1 MNQFFVLNSLLILWL
16 KIVNSAVMIGLYY
29 GFLSTFSIGPSYLFL
44 IRARVMEEGPET
56 EISATTGFITGQL
69 MMFISIYYA
78 PLHLALSRP
87 HTITVLT
94 LPYLFFNFVH
104 KNDTYYYS
112 DPDYYWLNSEYK
124 KNQNSIRNFRIYK
137 VFFNNLF
144 FQFLNP
150 LLFPTSILIRLMNIY
165 LFRSNNKLV
174 FLTSSFVGWLI
185 GHIFL
190 MKCIGLILGVW
201 LQQKN
206 SIKSKLTMRFDK
218 YTLLLLRDYAGQIFV
233 VFSFVIF
240 AHCLGRAPL
249 PYSYSTE
256 EKKKKQMQMQMEDE
270 TNENE
275 RDWKREETKQEQK
288 RSIKEDLE
296 YLASYLFPKK
306 DKTFDNIED
315 ENNLFEDENNL
326 FEDENNISEDENK
339 PKKDEQLLVT
349 TLFDYRKW
357 NMPLRYIKN
366 DHLEKAV
373 KDENSQFFFQ
383 ICQSDGK
390 ERISFTYPPHLST
403 FLKLMEEKMDL
414 FTRDKIAYNDNE
426 LSNYWSSTIKE
437 KRKKLSNEFLKRAKV
452 LDKKSKKYK
461 KFLPVDIFENR
472 VRLSKDTEEKEYL
485 IKIYDPFLGGRFRG
499 QFKKSSSPLTRND
512 ILINK
517 IHGLLLSSNSN
528 DPELE
533 HKIDQFDRKSLLT
546 EIGFFV
552 NLMSE
557 FSGKSA
563 SSLNFDGLYL
573 FPEHEQVK
581 IFSEEKERKKKFLFD
596 AIRTDENNQTIFNF
610 NKKGSGIEE
619 IRKQV
624 PRWSHTLIDDVQE
637 LMETVEKDP
646 EIRCPVIERHVYK
659 GETESMDLVGW
670 GAKKKDIDNTQKKDI
685 DNTQKKDID
694 NTKKK
699 DIDNTQKK
707 NIDNPINRD
716 IDNPI
721 NRDIDIDNPINIDI
735 DNTNDKK
742 KEGDKPKEKEYALV
756 YYSREPDYCR
766 ELIRGS
772 MRNQRRKT
780 VTWKI
785 WQGNV
790 HSPIF
795 MELKDASTELVGYLF
810 DDIYQS
816 LKECFGKPRT
826 DTEILDL
833 QQRERIRANEEEA
846 EDKFDAEMRLREIEE
861 SWESILYGLIIRSF
875 VLLTQSIL
883 RKYIVLPSLIITKNI
898 IRILLFQN
906 PEWSEDFRDLKKE
919 VHIKCTYQGVPVSQ
933 NELPKNWFNDGIQIR
948 ILSPF
953 VLKPW
958 HNSKGRSTEKKKDPL
973 KKKKRSTEKKK
984 DPLKKKKRSTEDR
997 DFWFLTAYGTLTES
1011 YLDYHVPIP
1020 YLFSGPF
1027 FKKIKKQLKKQL
1039 KKYLKK
1045 YLKNYFFLVLKV
1057 FNERKK
1063 WFRTMLNEIKN
1074 GNIESLLFGFKK
1086 IDKLSESK
1094 KISTISTNNPIIEES
1109 PVIIESIG
1117 WTNSSFTEKR
1127 IKDLNVKTKTII
1139 KQIEKM
1145 TEEKKE
1151 GIITSEINLNSKKT
1165 TYDAKILELQK
1176 KILQL
1181 QRRNVRLIRKSY
1193 SFFKI
1198 FMERVYI
1205 DILVCIVSNTRIHGQ
1220 RFVDFLLDFIES
1232 RNTIVNK
1239 SISKKKNE
1247 ERIDKTNQSIIPFM
1261 SIIDKSWNIKNINS
1275 KNSCD
1280 VSSLSQAYVLFKLS
1294 QIQVRNGYKYK
1305 LRSIF
1310 ESHGRS
1316 FFLKNEIKDYFWR
1329 IQGINSKLRHKNR
1342 PNSLTNQWTN
1352 WLKLHY
1358 QYNLPWRTW
1367 SKLRVLSQN
1376 WRNRINEHRVA
1387 QNKDLVEYEK
1397 TQLILYKKEQE
1408 QEQVELLERKIKI
1421 KKQYRYDLFSYQHV
1435 NYADKKK
1442 SYIYGYRL
1450 PFQANKN
1457 QATSSNYNTSKGEL
1471 LDIIVGSSIQNYME
1485 DSMEKKLN
1493 RKYFNWI
1500 WMGMNVERKKNS
1512 IPNPQLL
1519 NSRFWFFSE
1528 LRILFDAYR
1537 KNPFYILPMYS
1548 FFSGTDRIT
1557 NETKLVNGRTV
1568 PKEEL
1573 KTAEEEPKKE
1583 LKTTKEKLKTPQ
1595 EEPKEGL
1602 KTTKEE
1608 PKKDL
1613 KTPNKELKIRFKSSK
1628 YYDTGTNHS
1637 RMNEM
1642 YKQYRTSLKRE
1653 RDFLLERY
1661 VGVYLNCGNS
1671 AQETLLNNVNILLLL
1686 LKMQKLKKFVI
1697 KSIKKGDLD
1706 MDYLTYLNSSDTSY
1720 TECRDTTELSPNLV
1734 FFIEPI
1740 RISRKNYEEF
1750 FTYKMTSVLL
1760 KRKDVLLNNKETFCW
1775 PEKTHL
1781 DQPITKNKDT
1791 KHSDLLV
1798 PENLLSTRRRRELR
1812 ILICLD
1818 PKNRNTAHRN
1828 TRNDN
1833 ENKKNNSCPILA
1845 KNKDLDSETKKLM
1858 NLKLFLWPNYRLED
1872 LACINR
1878 YWFDTHNGSRFSLLR
1893 LHMYPRLKN

>member
-1 MNQFFVLNSLLILWL
+1 MNQSFVVSSLVVLWL
-16 KIVNSAVMIGLYY
+16 KIVNSAVVIGLYY

-112 DPDYYWLNSEYK
+112 DPDYYRLNSEYK

-150 LLFPTSILIRLMNIY
+150 LLFPSSILLRLLNIY

-190 MKCIGLILGVW
+190 MKCIGLILVVW

-206 SIKSKLTMRFDK
+206 SIKSKLTTMRFDK
-218 YTLLLLRDYAGQIFV
+218 YMLLLLQDYAGQIFV

-240 AHCLGRAPL
+240 AHSLGRIPL

-256 EKKKKQMQMQMEDE
+256 EVVEKEADE
-270 TNENE
+270 INESDVE
-275 RDWKREETKQEQK
+275 IDWETEETKQEQT
-288 RSIKEDLE
+288 RSIKENI
-296 YLASYLFPKK
+296 ASYLFPKK
-306 DKTFDNIED
+306 DKTLDNIED
-315 ENNLFEDENNL
+315 ENNLLEDENNLLEDENNLLEDENNL
-326 FEDENNISEDENK
+326 F
-339 PKKDEQLLVT
+339 VT

-366 DHLEKAV
+366 DHLERAV
-373 KDENSQFFFQ
+373 KDENSQFFFH

-403 FLKLMEEKMDL
+403 FLKIMEEKMDL
-414 FTRDKIAYNDNE
+414 FTRDKISYNDNE

-452 LDKKSKKYK
+452 LDKKNKKYK

-472 VRLSKDTEEKEYL
+472 IRLSKDKGEKEYL
-485 IKIYDPFLGGRFRG
+485 IKIYDPFLSGRFRG
-499 QFKKSSSPLTRND
+499 QLQKSSSPLTTNY

-533 HKIDQFDRKSLLT
+533 HKMDQFDRKLLLT

-552 NLMSE
+552 NLISQFSE
-557 FSGKSA
+557 KSV

-581 IFSEEKERKKKFLFD
+581 IFSEEKKRKKKFLFD
-596 AIRTDENNQTIFNF
+596 AIRTDENNQTIFNR
-610 NKKGSGIEE
+610 NKCSGIDEE
-619 IRKQV
+619 ISKEV
-624 PRWSHTLIDDVQE
+624 PRWSYTLVDEVEQ
-637 LMETVEKDP
+637 LMDTVVKDA
-646 EIRCPVIERHVYK
+646 EIRSPVVERHVYL
-659 GETESMDLVGW
+659 GETDSLDFGW
-670 GAKKKDIDNTQKKDI
+670 GAKN
-685 DNTQKKDID
+685 KDID
-694 NTKKK
+694 NTKNK
-699 DIDNTQKK
+699 DIDNTK
-707 NIDNPINRD
+707 NKD
-716 IDNPI
+716 IDNTK
-721 NRDIDIDNPINIDI
+721 NRDI
-735 DNTNDKK
+735 DNTNDN
-742 KEGDKPKEKEYALV
+742 EDTAKPEKPKEYALV

-780 VTWKI
+780 VTWKLL
-785 WQGNV
+785 QGNV
-790 HSPIF
+790 HSPTF
-795 MELKDASTELVGYLF
+795 MELKDASTELVGDLF
-810 DDIYQS
+810 DDISQS
-816 LKECFGKPRT
+816 LKEYFGKPGT
-826 DTEILDL
+826 DNSEILDL
-833 QQRERIRANEEEA
+833 RQRIQANEEEA
-846 EDKFDAEMRLREIEE
+846 EDKYDAEMRLREIEE

-883 RKYIVLPSLIITKNI
+883 RRYIVLPSLIITKNI

-958 HNSKGRSTEKKKDPL
+958 HNSKVRSTEK
-973 KKKKRSTEKKK
+973 RK

-997 DFWFLTAYGTLTES
+997 NFWFLTAYGTLTES

-1020 YLFSGPF
+1020 FLGPF
-1027 FKKIKKQLKKQL
+1027 FKKIKKQLKK
-1039 KKYLKK
+1039 
-1045 YLKNYFFLVLKV
+1045 YLKNHFFLVLKV

-1063 WFRTMLNEIKN
+1063 WFRTMLNEIEN
-1074 GNIESLLFGFKK
+1074 WNIESLLFGFKK

-1094 KISTISTNNPIIEES
+1094 KISTISKNNPIIEES
-1109 PVIIESIG
+1109 PVIIQSIN

-1145 TEEKKE
+1145 TEEKKD
-1151 GIITSEINLNSKKT
+1151 GIITSEINLNSNKT
-1165 TYDAKILELQK
+1165 TYDAKRLELQK

-1181 QRRNVRLIRKSY
+1181 KRRSVRLIRKSY

-1205 DILVCIVSNTRIHGQ
+1205 DILLCIISIPRIHGQ
-1220 RFVDFLLDFIES
+1220 HFVDFLLDFLES
-1232 RNTIVNK
+1232 TNKIVNVNK
-1239 SISKKKNE
+1239 SISKKKQNE

-1261 SIIDKSWNIKNINS
+1261 SIIDKSWNITNMNS

-1316 FFLKNEIKDYFWR
+1316 FFLKNEIKDYFLR

-1342 PNSLTNQWTN
+1342 PDSLMKQWTN
-1352 WLKLHY
+1352 WLKVHY
-1358 QYNLPWRTW
+1358 QYDLPQSTW
-1367 SKLRVLSQN
+1367 SRLLPQN

-1387 QNKDLVEYEK
+1387 QNKDLGEYDSYEK

-1408 QEQVELLERKIKI
+1408 QIELLERKKKI
-1421 KKQYRYDLFSYQHV
+1421 KKQYRYDLFSYQHI

-1442 SYIYGYRL
+1442 SYIYGYRS

-1457 QATSSNYNTSKGEL
+1457 QAISYNYNTCKKEL
-1471 LDIIVGSSIQNYME
+1471 LDIIVGSSIQNYIA
-1485 DSMEKKLN
+1485 DYSEKNLN
-1493 RKYFNWI
+1493 RKYFNW
-1500 WMGMNVERKKNS
+1500 MGMNVKRKKNS

-1519 NSRFWFFSE
+1519 NSRFWFFSK

-1537 KNPFYILPMYS
+1537 KDPFVISPVYS
-1548 FFSGTDRIT
+1548 LFSGNDGITDQKI
-1557 NETKLVNGRTV
+1557 ELVNARTV
-1568 PKEEL
+1568 PKEEV
-1573 KTAEEEPKKE
+1573 KMPKEEVKMSKEEVKMPKEEVKKSKEEVKMPKKE
-1583 LKTTKEKLKTPQ
+1583 LKIK
-1595 EEPKEGL
+1595 
-1602 KTTKEE
+1602 
-1608 PKKDL
+1608 
-1613 KTPNKELKIRFKSSK
+1613 FKSSK
-1628 YYDTGTNHS
+1628 YYRAATKDYN
-1637 RMNEM
+1637 RNDDINDIN
-1642 YKQYRTSLKRE
+1642 KQYRINVKRE

-1661 VGVYLNCGNS
+1661 VGVYLNCDNS
-1671 AQETLLNNVNILLLL
+1671 VQETILNNINILLLL
-1686 LKMQKLKKFVI
+1686 LKLKKLKNFVI
-1697 KSIKKGDLD
+1697 TSIKKGDLD
-1706 MDYLTYLNSSDTSY
+1706 MDYITYLTSKDFSY
-1720 TECRDTTELSPNLV
+1720 TECRDTEELRPNLV

-1750 FTYKMTSVLL
+1750 FIYKTITVLL
-1760 KRKDVLLNNKETFCW
+1760 KKKGEFW
-1775 PEKTHL
+1775 PEKSRV
-1781 DQPITKNKDT
+1781 DQQITENKD
-1791 KHSDLLV
+1791 KNHSDLLV

-1812 ILICLD
+1812 IIICLD

-1828 TRNDN
+1828 TRNDD
-1833 ENKKNNSCPILA
+1833 ENKINNSCQVLA

-1858 NLKLFLWPNYRLED
+1858 NLKFFLWPNYRLED

-1878 YWFDTHNGSRFSLLR
+1878 YWFDTHNGSRFSILR
-1893 LHMYPRLKN
+1893 LHMYPRLKI

>member
-1 MNQFFVLNSLLILWL
+1 MNQSFVINSLLVLWL
-16 KIVNSAVMIGLYY
+16 KIVNSAIMIGLYY

-56 EISATTGFITGQL
+56 EIAATTGFITGQL

-78 PLHLALSRP
+78 PFHLALSRP

-104 KNDTYYYS
+104 KNDTYYYT

-150 LLFPTSILIRLMNIY
+150 LLFPTSILIRLISIY

-190 MKCIGLILGVW
+190 MKCIGLILVVW

-206 SIKSKLTMRFDK
+206 SIKSKLTTMRFDK
-218 YTLLLLRDYAGQIFV
+218 YRLLQLRDYAGQIFV

-240 AHCLGRAPL
+240 AHYLGRIPL
-249 PYSYSTE
+249 PYSYSIE
-256 EKKKKQMQMQMEDE
+256 EKKGTVTDE
-270 TNENE
+270 TNESDVE
-275 RDWKREETKQEQK
+275 EIDWETEETKQEQK
-288 RSIKEDLE
+288 RSIKE
-296 YLASYLFPKK
+296 YFASYLFPKK
-306 DKTFDNIED
+306 EKTFDEIQAEQ
-315 ENNLFEDENNL
+315 
-326 FEDENNISEDENK
+326 IQ
-339 PKKDEQLLVT
+339 DEQIRRLADDELPLVS

-366 DHLEKAV
+366 DHLERAV
-373 KDENSQFFFQ
+373 KDENSQFFFH

-414 FTRDKIAYNDNE
+414 FTRDKTAYNDNE

-472 VRLSKDTEEKEYL
+472 IRLSKDKEEKEYL
-485 IKIYDPFLGGRFRG
+485 YKIYDPFLGGRFRG
-499 QFKKSSSPLTRND
+499 QLQKSSSPLIRND

-517 IHGLLLSSNSN
+517 IHGLLLSSN

-533 HKIDQFDRKSLLT
+533 HKIDQFDRKLLLT

-552 NLMSE
+552 NLISE
-557 FSGKSA
+557 FSEKSA

-581 IFSEEKERKKKFLFD
+581 IFSEEKERKKKFLLD
-596 AIRTDENNQTIFNF
+596 AIKTDEKNQTIFQQNCS
-610 NKKGSGIEE
+610 SGIDE
-619 IRKQV
+619 ISKEV
-624 PRWSHTLIDDVQE
+624 PRWSHTLVDDVEQ
-637 LMETVEKDP
+637 LMETVGKDA
-646 EIRCPVIERHVYK
+646 EIRCPVIERHVYL
-659 GETESMDLVGW
+659 GETESLDFW
-670 GAKKKDIDNTQKKDI
+670 SAKKKDIDNAKKRDLENPQNRDI
-685 DNTQKKDID
+685 DNTQNI
-694 NTKKK
+694 
-699 DIDNTQKK
+699 DIDNTQ
-707 NIDNPINRD
+707 N
-716 IDNPI
+716 
-721 NRDIDIDNPINIDI
+721 I

-742 KEGDKPKEKEYALV
+742 DEAKPTEYALV

-780 VTWKI
+780 VTWKLF
-785 WQGNV
+785 QGNV

-795 MELKDASTELVGYLF
+795 MELKDASKELVGYLF

-833 QQRERIRANEEEA
+833 RQRIRIQEEEA

-958 HNSKGRSTEKKKDPL
+958 HNSKSKVRSTEKKKDL
-973 KKKKRSTEKKK
+973 
-984 DPLKKKKRSTEDR
+984 LKKKKRSTEDR
-997 DFWFLTAYGTLTES
+997 NFWFLTAYGTLTES

-1027 FKKIKKQLKKQL
+1027 FKKIKKQLKKD
-1039 KKYLKK
+1039 
-1045 YLKNYFFLVLKV
+1045 LKNHFFLVLKV

-1063 WFRTMLNEIKN
+1063 WFRTMLNEIEN

-1094 KISTISTNNPIIEES
+1094 KISTISNNNPIIEES
-1109 PVIIESIG
+1109 PVIIESFN

-1151 GIITSEINLNSKKT
+1151 GIITSEINLNSNKT

-1176 KILQL
+1176 NILQL
-1181 QRRNVRLIRKSY
+1181 QRRNIRLIRKSY

-1198 FMERVYI
+1198 FMERVYV
-1205 DILVCIVSNTRIHGQ
+1205 DILLCIISNTRIHGQ
-1220 RFVDFLLDFIES
+1220 RFVDFLLDFLES
-1232 RNTIVNK
+1232 RNKIVNK
-1239 SISKKKNE
+1239 SSSKKKNE
-1247 ERIDKTNQSIIPFM
+1247 ERIDKTNQSIIPFL
-1261 SIIDKSWNIKNINS
+1261 SSIDKFTNMNS

-1294 QIQVRNGYKYK
+1294 QIQIRNGYK

-1310 ESHGRS
+1310 ESDGRS
-1316 FFLKNEIKDYFWR
+1316 VFLTNEIKDYFLR
-1329 IQGINSKLRHKNR
+1329 IEGINSKLRDKNR
-1342 PNSLTNQWTN
+1342 PNSLMNQWTN
-1352 WLKLHY
+1352 WLKIHY
-1358 QYNLPWRTW
+1358 QYNIPRSTW
-1367 SKLRVLSQN
+1367 SRLLAQN

-1387 QNKDLVEYEK
+1387 QNKDLVEYDSTEK
-1397 TQLILYKKEQE
+1397 TQLILYTK
-1408 QEQVELLERKIKI
+1408 EQVELLERKKKI
-1421 KKQYRYDLFSYQHV
+1421 KKQYRYDLFCYQHL
-1435 NYADKKK
+1435 NYVDKKK
-1442 SYIYGYRL
+1442 SSIYGSL
-1450 PFQANKN
+1450 FQANKN
-1457 QATSSNYNTSKGEL
+1457 QAISYNYDTSKGEL
-1471 LDIIVGSSIQNYME
+1471 LDIIVGSSIQNYIPKG
-1485 DSMEKKLN
+1485 DSMEKNMN
-1493 RKYFNWI
+1493 RKYFNL
-1500 WMGMNVERKKNS
+1500 MVVNVERTMNS
-1512 IPNPQLL
+1512 IPNPELL
-1519 NSRFWFFSE
+1519 NSRFWFFSK

-1548 FFSGTDRIT
+1548 LFSGNEGIT
-1557 NETKLVNGRTV
+1557 NETESRTV
-1568 PKEEL
+1568 ELKTGKEEEEL
-1573 KTAEEEPKKE
+1573 KKGIALEE
-1583 LKTTKEKLKTPQ
+1583 LKPSKEAIK
-1595 EEPKEGL
+1595 
-1602 KTTKEE
+1602 
-1608 PKKDL
+1608 
-1613 KTPNKELKIRFKSSK
+1613 KELKIRFKSSK
-1628 YYDTGTNHS
+1628 YYRPGTNHS
-1637 RMNEM
+1637 RMNRIN
-1642 YKQYRTSLKRE
+1642 KKYRTNVKRE
-1653 RDFLLERY
+1653 RDFLLQRY
-1661 VGVYLNCGNS
+1661 VGVYLNCGKS
-1671 AQETLLNNVNILLLL
+1671 VQETLLNNVNILLLL
-1686 LKMQKLKKFVI
+1686 LKMNKLKKFVI
-1697 KSIKKGDLD
+1697 KSIKKVDLD
-1706 MDYLTYLNSSDTSY
+1706 MDYITYLNSRDFSY
-1720 TECRDTTELSPNLV
+1720 TECRDTVELRPNLV

-1750 FTYKMTSVLL
+1750 FIYKTTTVLL
-1760 KRKDVLLNNKETFCW
+1760 KKKEKFW
-1775 PEKTHL
+1775 PEKSRVH
-1781 DQPITKNKDT
+1781 QQITENKVKN
-1791 KHSDLLV
+1791 HSDLLV

-1818 PKNRNTAHRN
+1818 PENRNTAHRN
-1828 TRNDN
+1828 KRNDN
-1833 ENKKNNSCPILA
+1833 ENKINNSCPILA

-1858 NLKLFLWPNYRLED
+1858 NLKFFLWPNYRLED

-1878 YWFDTHNGSRFSLLR
+1878 YWFDTHNGSRFSILR
-1893 LHMYPRLKN
+1893 LHMYPRLKI